1 MTTEQ
6 AQKTESRNVMRDELI
21 VTHLSHAKRIMR
33 KIASQLP
40 PHLDRDDLMSAAV
53 IGLIMAAERFDP
65 SRGVQFL
72 TFAELRIRGTIIDEL
87 RAQDW
92 LSRSLREKFKRL
104 EKTFSELER
113 ELGRDPTSE
122 EVAVRMDLNLED
134 YFALLDDVHFLSVV
148 SIDDSWENS
157 DGSPFGLLDVLSD
170 SSIDGPHD
178 QIVKQ
183 QTSDLLL
190 EAIDELPEREKE
202 IVTRYYYDDKNLK
215 EIGDMMKLKESRICQ
230 LHGQAIMRLRVKLRL
245 HR

>member
-6 AQKTESRNVMRDELI
+6 AHKTESRNMVRDELI
-21 VTHLSHAKRIMR
+21 VTHLSHAKRIMW

-72 TFAELRIRGTIIDEL
+72 TYAELRIRGTILDEL

-92 LSRSLREKFKRL
+92 LSRSLRDKFKRL
-104 EKTFSELER
+104 DKTFSELER
-113 ELGRDPTSE
+113 ELGRDPSSE
-122 EVAVRMDLNLED
+122 EVAVAMGLNLDD
-134 YFALLDDVHFLSVV
+134 YFSLLDDVHYLSVV
-148 SIDDSWENS
+148 SIDDSWESS
-157 DGSPFGLLDVLSD
+157 DGSPFGLMDILEDA
-170 SSIDGPHD
+170 SIEGPHD
-178 QIVKQ
+178 QIVRQ

-190 EAIDELPEREKE
+190 EAIDELPEKERE
-202 IVTRYYYDDKNLK
+202 IVSRYYYEDKSLK
-215 EIGDMMKLKESRICQ
+215 EIGEMLNLKESRICQ